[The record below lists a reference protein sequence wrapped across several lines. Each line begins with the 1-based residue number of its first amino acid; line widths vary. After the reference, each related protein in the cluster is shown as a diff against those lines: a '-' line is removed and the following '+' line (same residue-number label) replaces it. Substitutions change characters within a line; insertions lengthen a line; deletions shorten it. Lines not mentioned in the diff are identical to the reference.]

1 MRTVVIGMIL
11 FIGLGSHADASCAPT
26 AVLQGSD
33 EVVAAI
39 TPLLSARGIA
49 TEVIDGCPY
58 VRATI
63 TASGSALVVTIA
75 DPYGRA
81 HDHLVRNADV
91 AATVIE
97 SWVDPLQEAPLLAA
111 RGWSR
116 PRLKPPAIA
125 DEDIPRV
132 LVRYRDPVRTLGG
145 SVALETSLGSDG
157 STWWGAAAATCMRL
171 GPTCVGAN
179 VRLASDARLSGSSEK
194 LETGRTAL
202 DLLLVTDIPMRWGD
216 LAVTFGGGVGVGWI
230 RSSVVGPAGA
240 VDIDTGGLRA
250 DAHLLVELPLARAL
264 AVELR
269 GSVAVSPLAHVSGYL
284 EDGSMLAGE
293 PRGFA
298 RFGVGLRYGAR

>member
-1 MRTVVIGMIL
+1 MRTVVIGMIF
-11 FIGLGSHADASCAPT
+11 FIGLGSNADASCAPT
-26 AVLQGSD
+26 AILLGSD

-39 TPLLSARGIA
+39 TPMLSARGIA

-63 TASGSALVVTIA
+63 TASGAGLLVTIE

-81 HDHLVRNADV
+81 HGHLAGDV
-91 AATVIE
+91 ELAATVIE
-97 SWVDPLQEAPLLAA
+97 SWVDPVQEAPLLAA

-116 PRLKPPAIA
+116 PTPKQAAIV
-125 DEDIPRV
+125 DEDFPRV

-145 SVALETSLGSDG
+145 SVALESSLGSDG
-157 STWWGAAAATCMRL
+157 STWWGAAAATCVRL
-171 GPTCVGAN
+171 GRTCVGAN
-179 VRLASDARLSGSSEK
+179 LRLASDAQISGSSEK

-202 DLLLVTDIPMRWGD
+202 DLLLVTDVPIRWGN

-250 DAHLLVELPLARAL
+250 DAHALVEFPITGAL

-298 RFGVGLRYGAR
+298 RLSLGLRYGAQ